1 MFCKYIKDFTVFSLL
16 ILLSVIPKN
25 VYSTDKNNT
34 PNLAPALIT
43 TKEAT
48 IDNTKVPTEQE
59 IIRSIEEI
67 IKPTKLDKESIEIN
81 YGFNPSQPVNL
92 TGKDNTKTQFSI
104 KVSDQQQP
112 QASFTDIVYKGYQA
126 ALVGQY
132 EASIY
137 LYKKAL
143 AYDPDNINILYT
155 LGTLYHKL
163 KQLKEAN
170 YYYKL
175 VLAAKPS
182 HKKALNNFI
191 SVIGEESP
199 NEALKELLH
208 LAEINPNYSPVLA
221 QIGMIYAKQEKY
233 EDAEKYLR
241 KSIIISPNEIIYK
254 YNLAVMYDKLG
265 KYKGARKLYQDVLEA
280 SYSNTLLPQSYQ
292 SIRERLSYLQTK

>member
-16 ILLSVIPKN
+16 ILLSIIPKN